1 MLGMI
6 NRTMVYRSPDILLS
20 LYKSLVRSHLEY
32 CVGLVA
38 ALCERSGKVG
48 EGTAQVYE
56 NGIISVEA
64 DIKLG
69 ELDWYNLVSPS
80 S

>member
-48 EGTAQVYE
+48 EALRTAQVYE
-56 NGIISVEA
+56 HGIISVEA
-64 DIKLG
+64 DIKL
-69 ELDWYNLVSPS
+69 
-80 S
+80 